1 MPYSHDKDS
10 IQLDWLVRIR
20 WAALISLAVI
30 LGAAQLLLSLDLPL
44 LDLVWVLAIGALS
57 NLVVSALKETVTTQ
71 LLAAGALLLDV
82 LLLSLML
89 FFCGGYA
96 NPLSILFLAYVALA
110 AVVLD
115 ARWTWSIFAVS
126 VVCFFALFYV
136 YIPLPQLGL
145 HAHPTSES
153 GFSLHLYGMLLAF
166 CLMGAIVSFFVTRM
180 RHELIERE
188 RLILGLQ
195 REQED
200 RRRLLALATL
210 TGGVAHE
217 LATPIGTMSLI
228 GDDLLKAFQED
239 ERWGEDVQVLREELD
254 RCAAILQRIRQSN
267 AELPGELPKTFSIA
281 EVIEAVRD
289 DLSPGESSIV
299 SFDADTARTTSI
311 HSLRHALGA
320 SLLAL
325 VRNAIQASPTD
336 GNVVVRVL
344 LAGDDVEFIVEDV
357 GSGMS
362 EETRSRAG
370 EPFFTSKEP
379 GEGMGL
385 GLYLTRLFA
394 LQVGGSLRIQSTLG
408 IGTTVLLRIPRTMQM

>member
-1 MPYSHDKDS
+1 MQGNPGEES
-10 IQLDWLVRIR
+10 IQLEWLVRTR
-20 WAALISLAVI
+20 WAALGSLAAI
-30 LGAAQLLLSLDLPL
+30 LGAARFFLSLDLPL
-44 LDLVWVLAIGALS
+44 FDLVWVLAIGALS
-57 NLVVSALKETVTTQ
+57 NLVVPALRETVPTRF
-71 LLAAGALLLDV
+71 LAAGALLLDV

-115 ARWTWSIFAVS
+115 ARWTWIIFGAS
-126 VVCFFALFYV
+126 VVCFCALFYV

-145 HAHPTSES
+145 HVHPAPES

-180 RHELIERE
+180 RRELIERE
-188 RLILGLQ
+188 CLISGLQ

-200 RRRLLALATL
+200 RRRLLSLATL
-210 TGGVAHE
+210 AGGVAHE
-217 LATPIGTMSLI
+217 LATPIGTLSLI
-228 GDDLLKAFQED
+228 GDDLVKAFED
-239 ERWGEDVQVLREELD
+239 DDQWGEDVRVLRQELD

-267 AELPGELPKTFSIA
+267 AELPGEVPQTFHLTQ
-281 EVIEAVRD
+281 VIDTVRQE
-289 DLSPGESSIV
+289 LSASELKIV
-299 SFDADTARTTSI
+299 SFDTTNAQQVAL

-325 VRNAIQASPTD
+325 IRNALQASPS
-336 GNVVVRVL
+336 NASVMVRACVVD
-344 LAGDDVEFIVEDV
+344 DDVEFIIEDA

-362 EETRSRAG
+362 DEVRARAG
-370 EPFFTSKEP
+370 EPFFTSKAP

-394 LQVGGSLRIQSTLG
+394 LQVGGSLRITSTLG
-408 IGTTVLLRIPRTMQM
+408 IGTEVSLKIPRTMRM